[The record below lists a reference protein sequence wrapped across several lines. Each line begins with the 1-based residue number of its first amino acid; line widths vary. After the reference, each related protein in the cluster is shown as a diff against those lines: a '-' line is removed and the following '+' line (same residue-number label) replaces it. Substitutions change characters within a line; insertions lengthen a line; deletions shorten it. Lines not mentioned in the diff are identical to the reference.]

1 MRCRRNQQN
10 RSAGAGSLGLGRLPG
25 AEPLDAASDRTLFF
39 VIGTRPGRPISP
51 RLTRCSGTTR
61 SAGATRSA
69 RATGAS
75 RWAGLTDFLQLFRGE
90 DFFQLAFH
98 IRFKILDGC
107 GLFFAEIQLL
117 NHMGR

>member
-39 VIGTRPGRPISP
+39 VIGTRPGRPIFAGP
-51 RLTRCSGTTR
+51 TGPTR
-61 SAGATRSA
+61 SAWAARSA
-69 RATGAS
+69 GSARSAWAS